1 MNMLTEPLPRH
12 NVYAKT
18 KWSPMVT
25 PQRYMHYDPNSTRE
39 WNGDKFNTMQWSPN
53 QPWGG
58 KKISKRRNGRH
69 VRKSR
74 RVRKSRKH

>member
-1 MNMLTEPLPRH
+1 MLTETLPRH
-12 NVYAKT
+12 NVHAKT
-18 KWSPMVT
+18 NWSPVVA
-25 PQRYMHYDPNSTRE
+25 PQRYMYYDPNSMRE
-39 WNGDKFNTMQWSPN
+39 WRMGDKFNTMQWSPY

-58 KKISKRRNGRH
+58 KKFSKRRN